1 MPGIYDQADVAYDSP
16 LSYDQGAAGNRNL
29 GWLAVLNELAGKSG
43 LGENAAANFYAYGK
57 DKGNG
62 ILQALNDKA
71 GTSGLG
77 LDAACN
83 AIAGT
88 SGLSAVTAL
97 NLMAGDAAP

>member
-29 GWLAVLNELAGKSG
+29 GWLAVLNELAGTTG
-43 LGENAAANFYAYGK
+43 CGEQLAANIYAYGK
-57 DKGNG
+57 DKGNAT
-62 ILQALNDKA
+62 LKALNDKA
-71 GTSGLG
+71 ATSGLG
-77 LDAACN
+77 INAVCN